1 MMQAGKKL
9 RLRLRVVGR
18 RWGLTIPEDSC
29 VYNI

>member
-1 MMQAGKKL
+1 MMQAGKK
-9 RLRLRVVGR
+9 LRLRVVGR